1 MKTTSP
7 QQSSQGR
14 FRVLV
19 VEDEM
24 FLAMFMQDS
33 LADFGYDVVGPVA
46 RVAHAVKLAS
56 SERLDGAI
64 LDINVAG
71 AEVFPVARELAE
83 RSIPFIFVSGYDAD
97 NLPQEWR
104 SRPTL
109 QKPFQPQDLA
119 RSMEKAFTKSSR
131 Q

>member
-1 MKTTSP
+1 
-7 QQSSQGR
+7 
-14 FRVLV
+14 
-19 VEDEM
+19 
-24 FLAMFMQDS
+24 
-33 LADFGYDVVGPVA
+33 
-46 RVAHAVKLAS
+46 
-56 SERLDGAI
+56 

-109 QKPFQPQDLA
+109 QKPFQPAGFGAEHGKGVYKIITAMRKVLWPHFGGRA
-119 RSMEKAFTKSSR
+119 R
-131 Q
+131 